1 MTNGHELTPS
11 KLDQIDHAIMSLLH
25 DNGRISYTD
34 IGKEVGIS
42 RVAVQMRI
50 NAMVE
55 NGIIEKFT
63 AVINPVKIGKTV
75 SAFFN
80 IDVEPKHLEEVAE
93 LLANEAAISSLYHMT
108 GPSKLHMHGI
118 FADNHEMEQF
128 LTNKLYAI
136 QGVVS
141 VDCQML
147 IKRYKSRMGMKL

>member
-1 MTNGHELTPS
+1 MTNGHDLAPN
-11 KLDQIDHAIMSLLH
+11 KLDQIDHLILSLLH

-50 NAMVE
+50 NAMIE

-63 AVINPVKIGKTV
+63 AVINPEKIGKTV

-80 IDVEPKHLEEVAE
+80 IDVEPKHLEEVAK
-93 LLANEAAISSLYHMT
+93 LLADNAAVGSLYHMT
-108 GPSKLHMHGI
+108 GPSKLHMHGL
-118 FADNHEMEQF
+118 FADNQEMELF
-128 LTNKLYAI
+128 LTDKLYAI
-136 QGVVS
+136 EGVVS
-141 VDCQML
+141 VDCQIL